1 MKALEPPTSCWTAR
15 SARALTSGECVW
27 ITSWRHSMGN
37 VSSLSGNED
46 AGDREYSVF
55 EEEIVCER
63 LEGECGG
70 ESGQ

>member
-1 MKALEPPTSCWTAR
+1 
-15 SARALTSGECVW
+15 
-27 ITSWRHSMGN
+27 MGN
-37 VSSLSGNED
+37 VSSLSGNKD